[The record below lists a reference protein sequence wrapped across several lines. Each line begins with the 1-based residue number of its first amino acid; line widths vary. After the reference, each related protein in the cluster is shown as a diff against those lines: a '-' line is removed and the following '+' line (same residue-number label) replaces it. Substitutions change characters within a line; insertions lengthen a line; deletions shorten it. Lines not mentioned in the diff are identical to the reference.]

1 MNSILI
7 VILLQLAS
15 ITLRITF
22 KALDQCEMTAQINK
36 TLGSAPVQPCTCHV
50 TSRMSCPVLR
60 PGCKK
65 HRGKFEPMQ
74 GIP

>member
-1 MNSILI
+1 MNSVLI
-7 VILLQLAS
+7 IILLPLAS

-22 KALDQCEMTAQINK
+22 KALGQCEMTAQIKK

-60 PGCKK
+60 PGGKK
-65 HRGKFEPMQ
+65 HRNKFEPRQ
-74 GIP
+74 RIP